1 MQNILQ
7 DLRYG
12 ARMLLKKPG
21 FTVIAVIT
29 LALGIGANTAIFS
42 VVNGVLLRPLPYK
55 EPGRL
60 ARVYSEFPTMN
71 LRKFWISPPEFL
83 DIQKE
88 IEVMGVNRGLG
99 DGRSESVIDRRS
111 DPRRIDLRYAQF
123 NRHAR
128 RGADDGARLHAGR
141 GEAERAQGRDHL
153 LWPLGPSIRRA
164 RRHRRPNGQDQ
175 HGAFHRRRCDAAR
188 LRLPARKQR
197 TYGRV
202 DSFSI
207 RPGQSGRQGQPL
219 PERHRSASNRA

>member
-1 MQNILQ
+1 MQNVLQ

-60 ARVYSEFPTMN
+60 ARVYSEFPAMN

-88 IEVMGVNRGLG
+88 
-99 DGRSESVIDRRS
+99 SKSWESI
-111 DPRRIDLRYAQF
+111 
-123 NRHAR
+123 
-128 RGADDGARLHAGR
+128 GAWTTG
-141 GEAERAQGRDHL
+141 
-153 LWPLGPSIRRA
+153 
-164 RRHRRPNGQDQ
+164 
-175 HGAFHRRRCDAAR
+175 GAFDEA
-188 LRLPARKQR
+188 
-197 TYGRV
+197 
-202 DSFSI
+202 
-207 RPGQSGRQGQPL
+207 
-219 PERHRSASNRA
+219 

>member
-1 MQNILQ
+1 MPAAFRRGPTDRGRQAWMPALPGFFRGETMQNILQ

-12 ARMLLKKPG
+12 ARMLWKKPG

-88 IEVMGVNRGLG
+88 AKSWETI
-99 DGRSESVIDRRS
+99 
-111 DPRRIDLRYAQF
+111 
-123 NRHAR
+123 
-128 RGADDGARLHAGR
+128 GA
-141 GEAERAQGRDHL
+141 
-153 LWPLGPSIRRA
+153 W
-164 RRHRRPNGQDQ
+164 
-175 HGAFHRRRCDAAR
+175 
-188 LRLPARKQR
+188 
-197 TYGRV
+197 
-202 DSFSI
+202 
-207 RPGQSGRQGQPL
+207 
-219 PERHRSASNRA
+219 SASGANVSTTGEPIRVTST

>member
-88 IEVMGVNRGLG
+88 SKSWESIGAWATGGVNLSSTGEPIRVTSTSVTRSLIDTLG
-99 DGRSESVIDRRS
+99 VAPMMGATSRRK
-111 DPRRIDLRYAQF
+111 
-123 NRHAR
+123 R
-128 RGADDGARLHAGR
+128 RGRT
-141 GEAERAQGRDHL
+141 
-153 LWPLGPSIRRA
+153 GPG
-164 RRHRRPNGQDQ
+164 P
-175 HGAFHRRRCDAAR
+175 
-188 LRLPARKQR
+188 
-197 TYGRV
+197 
-202 DSFSI
+202 
-207 RPGQSGRQGQPL
+207 
-219 PERHRSASNRA
+219 

>member
-71 LRKFWISPPEFL
+71 LRKFWISPPEF
-83 DIQKE
+83 
-88 IEVMGVNRGLG
+88 
-99 DGRSESVIDRRS
+99 
-111 DPRRIDLRYAQF
+111 
-123 NRHAR
+123 
-128 RGADDGARLHAGR
+128 
-141 GEAERAQGRDHL
+141 
-153 LWPLGPSIRRA
+153 
-164 RRHRRPNGQDQ
+164 
-175 HGAFHRRRCDAAR
+175 
-188 LRLPARKQR
+188 
-197 TYGRV
+197 
-202 DSFSI
+202 
-207 RPGQSGRQGQPL
+207 
-219 PERHRSASNRA
+219 